1 MRMIWN
7 KGHRIRASDK
17 HLVYHFSI
25 ETLLFV
31 FVAVLLLLNSKQLM
45 RTDWEHFSLLDNG
58 FTLSL
63 YNFIT
68 ILIATGVCALV
79 AFLYYRFCYDSFKKL
94 LHRQKL
100 ARMILENK
108 WYEADTVQDSGF
120 FTDLQSRSR
129 EKIVWF
135 PKIYYQMEKGL
146 LHIRCEI
153 TLGKYQDQLL
163 RLEDKLESGLYCELT
178 DKTLH
183 DGYIEYT
190 LLYDMIANRIT
201 IDEVRAENGC
211 LRLMKNLVWEY
222 DALPH
227 ALIAGGT
234 GGGKTYFLLT
244 LIEALL
250 HTNAVLYILDPKNAD
265 LADLGTVMGNVYHTK
280 EEMIDCVNAFYEGMV
295 QRSEEMKRHPN
306 YKTGENYAYLG
317 LPPCFLIFDEYV
329 AFFEMLGT
337 KESVSLLS
345 QLKKI
350 VMLGRQ
356 AGYFLIVACQR
367 PDAKYF
373 SDGIRDNFNFRVGLG
388 RISELGYDREYMGRT
403 LYLGSLKSDVYFCI
417 YEKDY
422 EQYVKLG
429 TPLEEADIINRFEIR
444 LRNERAYYAVRDLLT
459 YYDAEQ
465 TAFSIINQYVRFV
478 DEEADKRKNDW
489 KLNDRWAWFI
499 GDNRQSL
506 KLTTKPEPYTLDR
519 TLRWVQRQVAPT
531 LKMLKKI
538 DKGNGTDYMET
549 IEQQAKL
556 TEKHEMIIK
565 QQTTPAK
572 DLVES

>member
-1 MRMIWN
+1 MERLKY
-7 KGHRIRASDK
+7 KGKRIRASDK

-25 ETLLFV
+25 RTLLFV
-31 FVAVLLLLNSKQLM
+31 FVAVILLLNTKQLM
-45 RTDWEHFSLLDNG
+45 RTDWEHFSLLENG
-58 FTLSL
+58 LTLSP

-68 ILIATGVCALV
+68 VLIATGVCALV
-79 AFLYYRFCYDSFKKL
+79 AFLYYRLCYDSFKKL
-94 LHRQKL
+94 
-100 ARMILENK
+100 
-108 WYEADTVQDSGF
+108 
-120 FTDLQSRSR
+120 LQSRSR

-280 EEMIDCVNAFYEGMV
+280 EEMIDCVNSFYEGMV
-295 QRSEEMKRHPN
+295 QRSEEMKRYPD

-337 KESVSLLS
+337 KESVGLLS

-388 RISELGYDREYMGRT
+388 RISELGYGMLFGSDVKKQFFQKRIKGRGYCDVGT
-403 LYLGSLKSDVYFCI
+403 SVISEFYTPLVPKGHDFLQTIGSLAQARQD
-417 YEKDY
+417 
-422 EQYVKLG
+422 G
-429 TPLEEADIINRFEIR
+429 TATCEAKGC
-444 LRNERAYYAVRDLLT
+444 
-459 YYDAEQ
+459 
-465 TAFSIINQYVRFV
+465 
-478 DEEADKRKNDW
+478 EAK
-489 KLNDRWAWFI
+489 
-499 GDNRQSL
+499 GD
-506 KLTTKPEPYTLDR
+506 
-519 TLRWVQRQVAPT
+519 
-531 LKMLKKI
+531 
-538 DKGNGTDYMET
+538 GTD
-549 IEQQAKL
+549 
-556 TEKHEMIIK
+556 
-565 QQTTPAK
+565 
-572 DLVES
+572 